1 MFVFILRFD
10 ARIRRIYTAA
20 RMRLNVTSEIGRL
33 KSVLVHLPGREI
45 DVMVPPMM
53 NQLLFDDI
61 LYGQVAREEHRRF
74 QQLIRFIADEVLD
87 TQDLLEEVLE
97 NDETKDAIVRDLA
110 RRNGFTRRLTH
121 WLREQRAGALAEV
134 LIGGIPS
141 EKGGGELPKFE
152 LYPVPNFFFARDPQV
167 VLGDGVVIC
176 GMATQAR
183 RRESLLSKYVI
194 ENHPRFRNGGRI
206 HTDFMAGEERERPAS
221 RKAPTLEGG
230 DVIVASRDLILL
242 GVTERTNRAGVQQ
255 VARALK
261 KSDSGVRTI
270 LVVELPRQR
279 SFMHLD
285 TVFTFTSR
293 HECLIYPPVIL
304 ADGSQ
309 AASVYAIDLT
319 KKSISFSPQKS
330 LLGALRR
337 RGFELDPIYCGG
349 KRAVDQQRE
358 QWTDG
363 ANAFALAPGIVL
375 LYERNVRTAEEL
387 NAHGYHIVYEDDL
400 LLGRTE
406 LETWTNRKY
415 AIQMQGHELS
425 RARGGPRCMT
435 MPLER
440 EDV

>member
-1 MFVFILRFD
+1 
-10 ARIRRIYTAA
+10 
-20 RMRLNVTSEIGRL
+20 MRLHVTSEIGRL

-53 NQLLFDDI
+53 AQLLFDDI

-74 QQLIRFIADEVLD
+74 QQLIRFIASDVFD

-97 NDETKDAIVRDLA
+97 DEETKDEIVRDLA
-110 RRNGFTRRLTH
+110 KRNGFTRRLTH
-121 WLREQRAGALAEV
+121 WLREQSAGALAEV
-134 LIGGIPS
+134 LIGGLPS
-141 EKGGGELPKFE
+141 DKGGGELPKFE

-183 RRESLLSKYVI
+183 RREALLSKYVF
-194 ENHPRFRNGGRI
+194 EHHRELRDSGRI
-206 HTDFMAGEERERPAS
+206 HDFMAGDERERPAS

-255 VARALK
+255 LARALK
-261 KSDSGVRTI
+261 KSDSGVKTI
-270 LVVELPRQR
+270 LVVDLPRQR

-293 HECLIYPPVIL
+293 NECLIYPPVIL
-304 ADGSQ
+304 PDGSQ
-309 AASVYAIDLT
+309 AAAIYALDLT
-319 KKSISFSPQKS
+319 KKSLTFSPQKS

-363 ANAFALAPGIVL
+363 ANAFALAPGIIL

-387 NAHGYHIVYEDDL
+387 AAHDYHIVYEDDL

-406 LETWTNRKY
+406 LETWTTKKY

-440 EDV
+440 EDI

>member
-1 MFVFILRFD
+1 MRGAADAAVARASSSNARRRDRMFVFILRFD
-10 ARIRRIYTAA
+10 AGIRRIYTAA
-20 RMRLNVTSEIGRL
+20 RMQLNVTSEIGRL

-53 NQLLFDDI
+53 TQLLFDDM

-74 QQLIRFIADEVLD
+74 QQLIRFIADDIFD

-97 NDETKDAIVRDLA
+97 DEETKELIVRDLA
-110 RRNGFTRRLTH
+110 RRNGFTRRLTY
-121 WLREQRAGALAEV
+121 WLREQTAGALAEV
-134 LIGGIPS
+134 LIGGLPS
-141 EKGGGELPKFE
+141 EQG
-152 LYPVPNFFFARDPQV
+152 
-167 VLGDGVVIC
+167 
-176 GMATQAR
+176 
-183 RRESLLSKYVI
+183 
-194 ENHPRFRNGGRI
+194 
-206 HTDFMAGEERERPAS
+206 AGEERERPTS

-230 DVIVASRDLILL
+230 DVIVASRELILL
-242 GVTERTNRAGVQQ
+242 GVTERTNRDGVQQ
-255 VARALK
+255 LARSLR
-261 KSDSGVRTI
+261 KSDSGVKTI
-270 LVVELPRQR
+270 LVVDLPRQR

-293 HECLIYPPVIL
+293 NECLIYPPVIL
-304 ADGSQ
+304 PDGRQ
-309 AASVYAIDLT
+309 AATVYAIDLT

-337 RGFELDPIYCGG
+337 RGFELEPIYCGG

-363 ANAFALAPGIVL
+363 ANAFALAPGVIL

-387 NAHGYHIVYEDDL
+387 AAHGYHIVYEDDL
-400 LLGRTE
+400 LLGRAE
-406 LETWTNRKY
+406 LETWTTKKY

-435 MPLER
+435 MPLDR